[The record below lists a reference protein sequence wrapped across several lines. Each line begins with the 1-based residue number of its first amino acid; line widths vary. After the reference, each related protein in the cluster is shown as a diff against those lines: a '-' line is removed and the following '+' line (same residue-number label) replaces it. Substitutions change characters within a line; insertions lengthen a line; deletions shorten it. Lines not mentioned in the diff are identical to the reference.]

1 LIVSSRKSER
11 LPHLQYK
18 FDLSWLQ
25 NPDFFTLVEKIW
37 TKPCKTKSA
46 IDKIQQKI
54 KLIKQFF
61 KGWDFNKQGEMRK
74 KRKEF
79 QEELAVLESME
90 EDIGL
95 SAEQIDRKTW
105 LLVENL
111 KSLEQEELYWYER
124 SHETW
129 LLKGDNNTSYFHKC
143 ANGRKRKNNI
153 ISLESEGQM
162 IEGDEN
168 ILKHATD
175 YYTDLFGPP
184 TEYDVQMD
192 PNIWASIPRV
202 SISENDDSCKPFSE
216 QEI

>member
-1 LIVSSRKSER
+1 MK
-11 LPHLQYK
+11 
-18 FDLSWLQ
+18 
-25 NPDFFTLVEKIW
+25 
-37 TKPCKTKSA
+37 
-46 IDKIQQKI
+46 
-54 KLIKQFF
+54 
-61 KGWDFNKQGEMRK
+61 K
-74 KRKEF
+74 KRREF
-79 QEELAVLESME
+79 KEELACLELLE

-95 SAEQIDRKTW
+95 TSEQIERKTW

-111 KSLEQEELYWYER
+111 KILEQEELYWYER

-129 LLKGDNNTSYFHKC
+129 LLKGDINTSYFHKC

-168 ILKHATD
+168 ILKHATE

-184 TEYDVQMD
+184 IEYDVQMD
-192 PNIWASIPRV
+192 SDIWTNIPRV
-202 SISENDDSCKPFSE
+202 SDSDNEILCKPFSE

>member
-1 LIVSSRKSER
+1 M
-11 LPHLQYK
+11 
-18 FDLSWLQ
+18 
-25 NPDFFTLVEKIW
+25 VEKIW
-37 TKPCKTKSA
+37 TKPCKAKST
-46 IDKIQQKI
+46 INKIQQKI
-54 KLIKQFF
+54 KLLKQFF
-61 KGWDFNKQGEMRK
+61 KGWGFNKQGGTRK
-74 KRKEF
+74 RRKEL

-95 SAEQIDRKTW
+95 SAEQIERKTW

-129 LLKGDNNTSYFHKC
+129 LLKSDTNTSYFHKC

-175 YYTDLFGPP
+175 YYTNLFGPP
-184 TEYDVQMD
+184 IDSDVQMD

-202 SISENDDSCKPFSE
+202 SVSENDDLCKPFSE
-216 QEI
+216 QEIKNALDARQNSN

>member
-1 LIVSSRKSER
+1 MGER
-11 LPHLQYK
+11 
-18 FDLSWLQ
+18 
-25 NPDFFTLVEKIW
+25 E
-37 TKPCKTKSA
+37 
-46 IDKIQQKI
+46 
-54 KLIKQFF
+54 
-61 KGWDFNKQGEMRK
+61 
-74 KRKEF
+74 
-79 QEELAVLESME
+79 
-90 EDIGL
+90 
-95 SAEQIDRKTW
+95 
-105 LLVENL
+105 
-111 KSLEQEELYWYER
+111 
-124 SHETW
+124 
-129 LLKGDNNTSYFHKC
+129 
-143 ANGRKRKNNI
+143 KNNI